1 MHNAFNGAEDVAT
14 NDPLTALLL
23 GSTAHLYRME
33 AGADALRMTWLAPST
48 REVLGI
54 PAHLPSKE
62 AGALWSERIQEQHQT
77 EFFDVQNRRFH
88 GETVAW
94 EYQYAHPDRGVI
106 WLRCEQIFSVKG
118 PDDRGNIVAKLTDI
132 TNERKIGEA
141 LRLSDTKHRALVEEL
156 AVGVAIHQGWKP
168 LFVNAAYASL
178 YGYAN
183 PEELL
188 ATGTIEPLFAPG
200 EIPRMAEFRALRLA
214 GKPAPTRF
222 EVHGVR
228 KDGSDIWT
236 ENSVRLIDT
245 EAGQAI
251 LCIVQDITEKKVAAD
266 QLSQAKAALEEQIG
280 DQTRELAES
289 GARYKA
295 LIDGSLQGIFL
306 QDSLRP
312 VFANQALADM
322 LGLDSPEDFL
332 KFESILSMFAEGERE
347 RMSDYYHRRI
357 DDEEVP
363 NTYEVR
369 YQRKDGSPM
378 WVEQRVRT
386 VDWLSRRV
394 IQVVCVDITARK
406 QAEQRLIDAMAEA
419 EQANRTKSDFL
430 AKMSHELR
438 TPLNAIIGFSDLL
451 ETLDASGR
459 LRPEKTGEYARNIND
474 SAKHLLEIVN
484 DILDISR
491 IEAGEFSLNEEEL
504 VLKDVIQASLDIVS
518 SHVDHKH
525 QDLKFEASLS
535 RPVIRADRRAL
546 TQMTLNLLSNAIKF
560 TPSEGAITVSLGDT
574 PGGGVVL
581 RVQDNGIGIEESM
594 LSKVFEPFGQ
604 ADNAS
609 AYEASGTGLGLAI
622 VKSLADLHGCAVSID
637 SSPNTGTRV
646 TIEFPASRVV
656 ES

>member
-1 MHNAFNGAEDVAT
+1 MRHALEDAEDAALD
-14 NDPLTALLL
+14 DPLTALLL

-33 AGADALRMTWLAPST
+33 AGANALGTTWLAPST
-48 REVLGI
+48 REILGI
-54 PAHLPSKE
+54 PTDLAPDE
-62 AGALWSERIQEQHQT
+62 AGALWGTRILEQHQT
-77 EFFDVQNRRFH
+77 ELADVQCRRFQ

-94 EYQYAHPDRGVI
+94 EYRYAHPNHGTI
-106 WLRCEQIFSVKG
+106 WLRCEQIFNFNG
-118 PDDRGNIVAKLTDI
+118 RDGRANLIAKLSDI
-132 TNERKIGEA
+132 TNERKTSEA

-156 AVGVAIHQGWKP
+156 AVGVVIHQGWKP

-183 PEELL
+183 PEQLL
-188 ATGTIEPLFAPG
+188 ATETIEPLFAPD
-200 EIPRMAEFRALRLA
+200 EIPRMMGFRALRIA
-214 GKPAPTRF
+214 GKPAPSRF

-228 KDGSDIWT
+228 KDGVEIWT

-245 EAGQAI
+245 EDGQAI
-251 LCIVQDITEKKVAAD
+251 LCIVQDVTEKKAAAD
-266 QLSQAKAALEEQIG
+266 QLSRAKAELEEQVD

-306 QDSLRP
+306 HDSLRP

-322 LGLDSPEDFL
+322 LGLDDVEEFL
-332 KFESILSMFAEGERE
+332 KFESVLSIFDASDRE
-347 RMSDYYHRRI
+347 RMVDYYNRRVG
-357 DDEEVP
+357 DEDAP

-369 YQRKDGSPM
+369 FQRKDGSPM
-378 WVEQRVRT
+378 WVEQRVRM
-386 VDWLSRRV
+386 VNWLARRV

-406 QAEQRLIDAMAEA
+406 EAEQKLIDAMGEA
-419 EQANRTKSDFL
+419 EKANRTKSDFL

-459 LRPEKTGEYARNIND
+459 LRPEKTGEYARNISD
-474 SAKHLLEIVN
+474 SAEHLLEIVN

-491 IEAGEFSLNEEEL
+491 IEAGEFSLHEEDL
-504 VLKDVIQASLDIVS
+504 VFKDVIQASLEIVS
-518 SHVDHKH
+518 SHVGHKQ
-525 QDLKFEASLS
+525 QDLRFEDSLS
-535 RPVIRADRRAL
+535 RPIIRADRRAL

-560 TPSEGAITVSLGDT
+560 TPDHGVIAVSLGDT
-574 PGGGVVL
+574 ALGGVYL
-581 RVQDNGIGIEESM
+581 RVEDSGIGIEESM

-622 VKSLADLHGCAVSID
+622 VKSLADQHGCAVSID
-637 SSPNTGTRV
+637 STPNTGTLV
-646 TIEFPASRVV
+646 SIEFPASRVTG
-656 ES
+656 S